1 MPRRDFR
8 PSAQGFNPGNSP
20 PARSALK
27 GRKIQSFN
35 PTNGVRRMVEI
46 YAFAALFLRP
56 FRARHRGWQY
66 PGLKPWAEGHSPFG
80 ATLWLDR
87 DASIPFRFSTPV
99 QEHLVAVALFSDRFT
114 EREIWKL

>member
-1 MPRRDFR
+1 MTNFVTPSEGAIDLQPRVSTLGT
-8 PSAQGFNPGNSP
+8 PL

-35 PTNGVRRMVEI
+35 PTNGVGRMVEM

-66 PGLKPWAEGHSPFG
+66 PGLKPWAKGYSPFFG
-80 ATLWLDR
+80 TSLWLEGG
-87 DASIPFRFSTPV
+87 SINNGTSFPAGPQFGF
-99 QEHLVAVALFSDRFT
+99 
-114 EREIWKL
+114 